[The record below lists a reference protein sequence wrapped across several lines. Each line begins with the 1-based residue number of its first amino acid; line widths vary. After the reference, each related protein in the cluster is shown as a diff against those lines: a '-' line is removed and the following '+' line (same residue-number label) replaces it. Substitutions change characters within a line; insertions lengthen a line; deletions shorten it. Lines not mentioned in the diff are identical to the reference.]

1 MKLTKIAILLI
12 IAINIYAKE
21 VTQNNND
28 DIKII
33 DNAVGTQ
40 RINVS
45 QRDVNRLVFP
55 SKILHQINSKEKS
68 LIATNKENELFVKFT
83 PYKEDNVTTVKD
95 KVVTKG
101 DSKILYDKNG
111 PADLYVVTKDKTYQI
126 ILIPT
131 DRDLVTIYFTESF
144 KNKKEQLFKF
154 NNNEYVDVIVNKLI
168 TPYLKNGNLSGF
180 QNLAIS
186 SKRKQ
191 LYLDQDGSIVNIS
204 LAKKLT
210 SQLFNIY
217 EYKIVNPSTIPLH
230 IKNTKSILDEFNKEF
245 ENEEIKAYTIFYD
258 NRIYKIL
265 PNDFA
270 KLVIVS
276 SKFRE

>member
-1 MKLTKIAILLI
+1 
-12 IAINIYAKE
+12 
-21 VTQNNND
+21 
-28 DIKII
+28 
-33 DNAVGTQ
+33 
-40 RINVS
+40 
-45 QRDVNRLVFP
+45 
-55 SKILHQINSKEKS
+55 
-68 LIATNKENELFVKFT
+68 
-83 PYKEDNVTTVKD
+83 
-95 KVVTKG
+95 VTKG

-144 KNKKEQLFKF
+144 ENKKEQLFKF